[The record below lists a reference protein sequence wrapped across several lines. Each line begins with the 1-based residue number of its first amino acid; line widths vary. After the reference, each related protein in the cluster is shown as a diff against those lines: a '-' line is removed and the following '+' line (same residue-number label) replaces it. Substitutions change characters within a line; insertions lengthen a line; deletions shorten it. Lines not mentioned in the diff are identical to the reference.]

1 MSVLEKTYLEEH
13 GDEMLVAAGL
23 SKVQFA
29 EKVGI
34 VPQNVKKLFATK
46 NISALAKVAD
56 VLSVSLQY
64 LIYGNMEQTSTDVHG
79 CIYINGKPHLIA
91 KKEDIEKLMQLL

>member
-29 EKVGI
+29 TKLGI
-34 VPQNVKKLFATK
+34 APQNVKKLFASK

-56 VLSVSLQY
+56 VLSVSPQY
-64 LIYGNMEQTSTDVHG
+64 LIYGNMEQPSTDVHG

>member
-29 EKVGI
+29 TKLGI
-34 VPQNVKKLFATK
+34 APQNVKKLFASK
-46 NISALAKVAD
+46 NIITLTEVAA
-56 VLSVSLQY
+56 VLNVPLQI
-64 LIYGNMEQTSTDVHG
+64 LIYGQEQTTIDVHG
-79 CIYINGKPHLIA
+79 CIFINGTPNLIS
-91 KKEDIEKLMQLL
+91 KKEDIEELLKLL

>member
-29 EKVGI
+29 TKLGI
-34 VPQNVKKLFATK
+34 APQNVKKLFASK

>member
-13 GDEMLVAAGL
+13 GDDLLVAAGL

-46 NISALAKVAD
+46 NISTLAKVAD
-56 VLSVSLQY
+56 ILNVPLQI
-64 LIYGNMEQTSTDVHG
+64 LIYGQEQTTKDVHG
-79 CIYINGKPHLIA
+79 CIFVNGTPNLIS
-91 KKEDIEKLMQLL
+91 KKEDIEELLKLL

>member
-29 EKVGI
+29 TKLGI
-34 VPQNVKKLFATK
+34 APQNVKKLFASK
-46 NISALAKVAD
+46 NISALAKVAG

>member
-29 EKVGI
+29 TKLGI
-34 VPQNVKKLFATK
+34 APQNVKKLFASK

-64 LIYGNMEQTSTDVHG
+64 LIYGNIEQTSTDVHG

>member
-46 NISALAKVAD
+46 NISTLAKVAD
-56 VLSVSLQY
+56 ILNVPLQI
-64 LIYGNMEQTSTDVHG
+64 LIYGQEQTTKDVHG
-79 CIYINGKPHLIA
+79 CIFVNGIPNLIS
-91 KKEDIEKLMQLL
+91 KKEDIEELLKLL

>member
-13 GDEMLVAAGL
+13 GDDLLVAAGL

-46 NISALAKVAD
+46 NITTLAKVAD
-56 VLSVSLQY
+56 VLNVPLQV
-64 LIYGNMEQTSTDVHG
+64 LIYGQEQTVLDVHG
-79 CIYINGKPHLIA
+79 CIFVNGTAHLIA
-91 KKEDIEKLMQLL
+91 KKEDIEELLSSL

>member
-1 MSVLEKTYLEEH
+1 MSVLEKTYLEKH
-13 GDEMLVAAGL
+13 GDDLLVAAGL

-46 NISALAKVAD
+46 NISTLAKVAD
-56 VLSVSLQY
+56 ILNVPLQI
-64 LIYGNMEQTSTDVHG
+64 LIYGQEQTTLDVHG
-79 CIYINGKPHLIA
+79 CIFVNGTAHLIA
-91 KKEDIEKLMQLL
+91 KKEDIEELLSSL

>member
-46 NISALAKVAD
+46 NISTLAKVAD
-56 VLSVSLQY
+56 ILNVPLQI
-64 LIYGNMEQTSTDVHG
+64 LIYGQEHTTKDVHG
-79 CIYINGKPHLIA
+79 CIFVNGTPNLIS
-91 KKEDIEKLMQLL
+91 KKEDIEELLKLL

>member
-46 NISALAKVAD
+46 NISTLAKVAD
-56 VLSVSLQY
+56 ILNVPLQI
-64 LIYGNMEQTSTDVHG
+64 LIYGQEQTTLDVHG
-79 CIYINGKPHLIA
+79 CIFVNGTAHLIA
-91 KKEDIEKLMQLL
+91 KKEDIEELLSSL